1 MDTENV
7 AHQGVATNASCNVDN
22 QQFVVVVVVVVV
34 VVAAYQAFAEVDL
47 VGLVLEGDGD
57 GDVAVLEQ
65 QYFHI

>member
-22 QQFVVVVVVVVV
+22 QQFVVVVVVV